1 MTDTDSTSL
10 TTEASNL
17 QRPSKT
23 AQAAPPPSKAKLYYD
38 IAMLFAIL
46 IDLVL
51 MVVDLVMMSDFTVY
65 VAQWLNIGDSLQYYV
80 STIHPKLR
88 VAGGFFTLF
97 LIIELAIRWITAVVH
112 KKHLRW
118 FFFPFVHWYEVLGC
132 FPQLRALRLLR
143 AFIIGRRL
151 HQLGHRILPD
161 SWIKKAKFY
170 YDVILEEIADRVILT
185 ATSHIRQQMQSEAES
200 HQLLGKIVSNNR
212 DTIAQTMTDFINQ
225 NLALNQHNTQQISQ
239 TVAYQVGAAIQQ
251 DITDTPEIH
260 RYTSMIPIAGSH
272 IESQIHSIA
281 QHVGENVVTALT
293 ERLTHPQVVENLTD
307 SITKIVTNTE
317 IDFTPLEDLI
327 LMLAEEGLTA
337 FEQQVKVQ
345 QWKLQEEFNHPLS

>member
-185 ATSHIRQQMQSEAES
+185 ATNHLRDQMQGDAENN
-200 HQLLGKIVSNNR
+200 QILTKIINKNR
-212 DTIAQTMTDFINQ
+212 GAIVDTVTNFVNQ
-225 NLALNQHNTQQISQ
+225 NLAANQQTTEHISQ
-239 TVAYQVGAAIQQ
+239 TLSYQVGMSIQQ
-251 DITDTPEIH
+251 AISETPEIR
-260 RYTSMIPIAGSH
+260 RYVNMIPIAGSRIEAH
-272 IESQIHSIA
+272 IQTIA

-293 ERLTHPQVVENLTD
+293 ERLTQPKVIENITESL
-307 SITKIVTNTE
+307 TKILANTE
-317 IDFTPLEDLI
+317 INFTEIEALI
-327 LMLAEEGLTA
+327 ILLADEGLTA

-345 QWKLQEEFNHPLS
+345 QWKLRDEFNQ

>member
-1 MTDTDSTSL
+1 M
-10 TTEASNL
+10 
-17 QRPSKT
+17 
-23 AQAAPPPSKAKLYYD
+23 QAATKQPASDTQVAPSKAKLFYD
-38 IAMLFAIL
+38 IAMLIAIVIDL
-46 IDLVL
+46 TIIVIDLVL
-51 MVVDLVMMSDFTVY
+51 MSDFVLHL
-65 VAQWLNIGDSLQYYV
+65 AQWLSASEPLQYYASV
-80 STIHPKLR
+80 IHPKLR
-88 VAGGFFTLF
+88 IAGGIFTLF
-97 LIIELAIRWITAVVH
+97 LIAELGIRWLIAIIQ
-112 KKHLRW
+112 KHYLRW

-143 AFIIGRRL
+143 AVVIGRRM
-151 HQLGHRILPD
+151 HQLGYKILPD
-161 SWIKKAKFY
+161 SWIQKGKFY

-251 DITDTPEIH
+251 AITDTPEIH

-293 ERLTHPQVVENLTD
+293 ERLTDPQVVENLTD

-345 QWKLQEEFNHPLS
+345 QWKLHEEFSHNHHV